1 MNDFEINIL
10 NFIQDTFACPF
21 LDKVMP
27 IITIF
32 GDKGI
37 FWIAVALILIIIK
50 KTRKTGVM
58 MGTALLLGLIIGN
71 VILKNAI
78 ARTRPY
84 DVNTAMQA
92 ELLVKALSDFSF
104 PSGHTLASFEAATVL
119 LIRDKRFG
127 IPALVL
133 AVLIALSRLYLYVHY
148 PTDVLAGALLGAF
161 IGIFA
166 CYLVDKIYK
175 RFEKKAAVK

>member
-27 IITIF
+27 IITLF

-58 MGTALLLGLIIGN
+58 MAQRCFWGL
-71 VILKNAI
+71 
-78 ARTRPY
+78 
-84 DVNTAMQA
+84 
-92 ELLVKALSDFSF
+92 
-104 PSGHTLASFEAATVL
+104 
-119 LIRDKRFG
+119 
-127 IPALVL
+127 
-133 AVLIALSRLYLYVHY
+133 
-148 PTDVLAGALLGAF
+148 
-161 IGIFA
+161 
-166 CYLVDKIYK
+166 
-175 RFEKKAAVK
+175 